1 MNVAKTKLSLTCKIS
16 LKDRDVSTS
25 VGFTEAGSVRL
36 VNISLQKNDRVR
48 TTESESLS
56 DRP

>member
-1 MNVAKTKLSLTCKIS
+1 MAKTKLSLTCKIS